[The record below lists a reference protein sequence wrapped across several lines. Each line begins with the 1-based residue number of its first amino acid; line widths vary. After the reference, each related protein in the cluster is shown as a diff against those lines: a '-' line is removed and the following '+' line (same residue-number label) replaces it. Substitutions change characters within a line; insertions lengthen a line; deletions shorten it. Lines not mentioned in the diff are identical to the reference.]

1 MPAVQLA
8 RLRDEIARLLEKFG
22 SPPDFKRS
30 LDDLLDFYADRVYR
44 AGHNVAFRPLT
55 PTRHIPPLVMQQVEL
70 ALRPYCSYYTP
81 ASLALADILWPDL
94 YLETRRL
101 AVFILGQ
108 AALDPPQPVMQRIQ
122 GWAKPEVPTEIL
134 EMLFSGGTARLR
146 KENPGLWLETIQ
158 TWLDSPDLD
167 RQRLGLKALLP
178 VIEDPAF
185 NNLPPIFRM
194 ITSFMHTS
202 QPAMLPALQDLMEA
216 LIQRSPTEALFFLR
230 QILGS
235 PTPPPT
241 IRLIRRLIPLFSPE
255 SQASLRKMMLVR
267 S

>member
-1 MPAVQLA
+1 
-8 RLRDEIARLLEKFG
+8 
-22 SPPDFKRS
+22 
-30 LDDLLDFYADRVYR
+30 
-44 AGHNVAFRPLT
+44 
-55 PTRHIPPLVMQQVEL
+55 
-70 ALRPYCSYYTP
+70 
-81 ASLALADILWPDL
+81 
-94 YLETRRL
+94 
-101 AVFILGQ
+101 
-108 AALDPPQPVMQRIQ
+108 
-122 GWAKPEVPTEIL
+122 
-134 EMLFSGGTARLR
+134 
-146 KENPGLWLETIQ
+146 
-158 TWLDSPDLD
+158 
-167 RQRLGLKALLP
+167 
-178 VIEDPAF
+178 
-185 NNLPPIFRM
+185 M